1 MQIIPGLLLFR
12 ALTHSLSQVHKV
24 NLASLALLPIF
35 TLVLPEIKKSRNL
48 FTGDEMLLPGELCAD

>member
-24 NLASLALLPIF
+24 NLVSLALLPIF
-35 TLVLPEIKKSRNL
+35 TLVKSRNL